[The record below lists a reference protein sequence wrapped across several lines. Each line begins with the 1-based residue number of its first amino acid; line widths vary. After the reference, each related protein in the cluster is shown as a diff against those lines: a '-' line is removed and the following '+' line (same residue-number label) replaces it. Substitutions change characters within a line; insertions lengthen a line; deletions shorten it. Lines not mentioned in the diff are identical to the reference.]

1 MTTVAVRL
9 PEQLVEGIDSL
20 VAEGHYPTRTDVV
33 RTALRALLAAH
44 ERREIDRQIVEA
56 YTRMPQT
63 DEEIAWAEAA
73 ARAMIE
79 EEPW

>member
-9 PEQLVEGIDSL
+9 PEHLVEGIDSL

-33 RTALRALLAAH
+33 RTALRALLEAH

-63 DEEIAWAEAA
+63 DDELAIAEAA
-73 ARAMIE
+73 LKALVE